1 MSTTLFPDDTL
12 YTQRMLKAEGLYTSA
27 LDGIWGP
34 LTEKAANDFD
44 QQSLKI
50 AREYGTFDPR
60 TERNIHT
67 LTLRAQQQAREF
79 MNLVKN
85 VGAQSPGRSVL
96 FTGDGITQ
104 HRATVKIISGTRS
117 YTEQNKLFR
126 QGRYHNPGPV
136 ITNARG
142 GSSAHNFGIAWDIGI
157 FTESRGYIPDGP
169 LYDKVAK
176 AGLSDTLEWGG
187 DWTKFVDRAH
197 YQLKLTAPIQL
208 VRKQFEAGEQYLQ
221 PA

>member
-1 MSTTLFPDDTL
+1 
-12 YTQRMLKAEGLYTSA
+12 
-27 LDGIWGP
+27 
-34 LTEKAANDFD
+34 
-44 QQSLKI
+44 
-50 AREYGTFDPR
+50 
-60 TERNIHT
+60 
-67 LTLRAQQQAREF
+67 
-79 MNLVKN
+79 MNLVKK

-157 FTESRGYIPDGP
+157 FSESRGYIPDGP

-176 AGLSDTLEWGG
+176 ASLSDTLEWGG